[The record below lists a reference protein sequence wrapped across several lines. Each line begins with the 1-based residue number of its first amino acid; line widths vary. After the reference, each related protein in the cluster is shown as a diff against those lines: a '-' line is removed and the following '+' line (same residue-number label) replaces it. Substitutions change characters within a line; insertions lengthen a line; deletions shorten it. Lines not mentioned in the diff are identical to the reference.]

1 MQGVCP
7 VIVLEK
13 IADLLEE
20 LGEPFDYILNTGE
33 KVVVVRALCSGNHF
47 LYEAETIEK
56 LLEILEEK
64 KSWCL

>member
-7 VIVLEK
+7 VVVLEK

-20 LGEPFDYILNTGE
+20 LGGPFDYILNTGS

-47 LYEAETIEK
+47 LYETQNLYE
-56 LLEILEEK
+56 LLSILERK
-64 KSWCL
+64 KAESL